1 MYGLSNVGLMSA
13 QHIGLMSPL
22 PDGLKSSS
30 SPPCKGKAGSGGSP
44 KHGPTPP
51 EAATSKREGGK
62 TTLVSEKERERKVDM
77 NCRLKILQ
85 NHIVETV

>member
-13 QHIGLMSPL
+13 QQMGLMSPL

-62 TTLVSEKERERKVDM
+62 TVIVGVERCKYFAM
-77 NCRLKILQ
+77 LIG
-85 NHIVETV
+85 I